1 MPRVPSR
8 VSGSPVGTSR
18 LGTFLVAWL
27 GLSLLSIAWAFAS
40 PLGSGPDE
48 PAHFIKAASVVRG
61 QLVGPQG
68 DTGNIVDV
76 PRYVAWTAT
85 QDCFRFDIT
94 QAADCA
100 PALQGDPAEIVT
112 TETSAGYY
120 NPVYYTLV
128 GWPTLLF
135 SDTSGLYAVRIVSA
149 LISSAM
155 LAASFAMVAA
165 WRRRT
170 LPTVG
175 LLVALTP
182 MVIYVNGVANPSA
195 FEITGTLAA
204 FVAMLSIITQPSA
217 SLLTRRIVVLVTSGV
232 LALGARTVSPLWVA
246 LALAVPL
253 LLLGWS
259 DLKRLLTKRPV
270 VIGTS
275 IIVAAAALAVAWN
288 TLSTRLA
295 PDARSSPSAT
305 DGFQVFPDVGA
316 SPIFGFLKMITL
328 SVTNGNDMIGNFGW
342 MDTPVPDTTI
352 VVWTVLMGSIVLL
365 AVYFLRAKAAA
376 FGAALILCFFFVPPL
391 IQAAFITTGG
401 YIWQGRYG
409 LPILTMLVFGLAA
422 AVSVYRAGRA
432 PAGGSMTRLVVVV
445 AAVCAYA
452 QGYAFA
458 SALHRN
464 VVGSSTAWKE
474 MITRPAWSPPGGVL
488 LVLAVFALGLAVLSV
503 VVVRLRSP
511 EPESPDETK
520 EEHVGS
526 PARTV

>member
-1 MPRVPSR
+1 MRSSPPRLS
-8 VSGSPVGTSR
+8 
-18 LGTFLVAWL
+18 TFLVAWV
-27 GLSLLSIAWAFAS
+27 GLSLLSIAWALAS
-40 PLGSGPDE
+40 PIGSGPDE

-61 QLVGPQG
+61 ELVGPQG
-68 DTGNIVDV
+68 DTGNIVEV

-94 QAADCA
+94 QPADCA
-100 PALQGDPAEIVT
+100 PALQGDPAETVT

-120 NPVYYTLV
+120 NPVYYALV

-135 SDTSGLYAVRIVSA
+135 SDPTGLYAVRIVSA
-149 LISSAM
+149 LISSAV
-155 LAASFAMVAA
+155 LAAAFAMVAT

-170 LPTVG
+170 LPAVG

-182 MVIYVNGVANPSA
+182 MVIYVDGVVNPSA
-195 FEITGTLAA
+195 FEITGTLTA
-204 FVAMLSIITQPSA
+204 FVAMLSIITQPNA
-217 SLLTRRIVVLVTSGV
+217 SLLTHRMVVLVAAAV
-232 LALGARTVSPLWVA
+232 LALGSRTVSPLWVA

-253 LLLGWS
+253 LLVGWPE
-259 DLKRLLTKRPV
+259 LKRLLSTRPV
-270 VIGTS
+270 VIGAS
-275 IIVAAAALAVAWN
+275 IIVAVAAAAIAW
-288 TLSTRLA
+288 TPLSARLA
-295 PDARSSPSAT
+295 IDARSSPSAT

-316 SPIFGFLKMITL
+316 SPLFGFMKMITL

-342 MDTPVPDTTI
+342 MDTPVPDTTV

-365 AVYFLRAKAAA
+365 AVYVLRARAAV
-376 FGAALILCFFFVPPL
+376 FGAALLLCFFFVPPL

-409 LPILTMLVFGLAA
+409 LPILTMLVFGLTA
-422 AVSVYRAGRA
+422 AVSAYRPNRVHD
-432 PAGGSMTRLVVVV
+432 GGSVTRLVVVIV
-445 AAVCAYA
+445 AVCAYA

-474 MITRPAWSPPGGVL
+474 MITQPAWSPPGGVL
-488 LVLAVFALGLAVLSV
+488 VVLGIFALGLAALSV
-503 VVVRLRSP
+503 AAIRLRTT
-511 EPESPDETK
+511 EPFSLGDTK
-520 EEHVGS
+520 EEHLGS